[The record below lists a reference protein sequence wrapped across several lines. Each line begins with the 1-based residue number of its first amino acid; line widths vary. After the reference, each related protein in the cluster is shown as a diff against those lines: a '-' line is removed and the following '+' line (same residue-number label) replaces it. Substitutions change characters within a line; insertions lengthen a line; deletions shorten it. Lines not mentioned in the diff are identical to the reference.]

1 MPEQENVIQE
11 IKELTNRIASQL
23 EVVQY
28 YLDSGRYDR
37 LASELLILKQLSFSA
52 AGAMLTNRS
61 TR

>member
-1 MPEQENVIQE
+1 MAEQESTIAE

-37 LASELLILKQLSFSA
+37 LASELLILKQLAFSA
-52 AGAMLTNRS
+52 VGAMMAPRG
-61 TR
+61 R